1 MPLVRVREHVNPLAN
16 RYRNP
21 AEIPDWQQIYA
32 DFSRPLHLDIG
43 CAEGKFDL
51 QMAVAEPDWNFLALE
66 IREPLVEQA
75 NQWRDE
81 AGLANLH
88 FFFCNANNTLKP
100 LLESLP
106 AGILQRVSIQFPDPW
121 FKRKHHK
128 RRVVQPE
135 LVTELATYMPIG
147 STLFI
152 QSDVLKVAEEMRD
165 RFSEHPAFTPQSPN
179 WLPEN
184 PLPVPTERELATLRY
199 NDPVYRM
206 VYLRRSAN

>member
-1 MPLVRVREHVNPLAN
+1 MPIVRVREHVNPLAH
-16 RYRNP
+16 RYRTP
-21 AEIPDWQQIYA
+21 AEIPAWEEIYA

-51 QMAVAEPDWNFLALE
+51 QMAQVEPNWNFLALE
-66 IREPLVEQA
+66 IREPLAIQA

-81 AGLANLH
+81 ADLKNLH
-88 FFFCNANNTLKP
+88 FFFCNANNTLKW

-135 LVTELATYMPIG
+135 LVTDLATYMPSG
-147 STLFI
+147 SVLFM
-152 QSDVLKVAEEMRD
+152 QSDVLAVATEMRD
-165 RFSEHPAFTPQSPN
+165 RFSANPAFVPQSTD
-179 WLPEN
+179 WLAEN
-184 PLPVPTERELATLRY
+184 PLPVPTERELATLKY

-206 VYLRRSAN
+206 LFDRV